1 MTNKTLGLHTAFGFT
16 GGQAIRL
23 PDPMRTH
30 DCSVFT
36 ALENRKTTRDIS
48 AIKLPPQTLSNLL
61 WAAFGVNRKAG
72 PFEALGRTAPSASNS
87 QEMDI
92 YVAMQEGAFRYE
104 ADFNRLA
111 PVTSEDVREAGLTP
125 RQSGIDAAAPVTLI
139 YVADMAKLEYTRGYK
154 EPGLKDPEVQKSYSY
169 VATGAI
175 AANVYLFA
183 AAEGLAAW
191 FHNCDRPLLT
201 RKLLLGPQQRVLFA
215 QSVGYP
221 DEA

>member
-1 MTNKTLGLHTAFGFT
+1 MIKMPGFT
-16 GGQAIRL
+16 TPPAMIL
-23 PDPMRTH
+23 PEPMRTH

-36 ALENRKTTRDIS
+36 ALQNRRTTRDIS
-48 AIKLPPQTLSNLL
+48 SRKLPLQTLANIL
-61 WAAFGVNRKAG
+61 WAGFGVNRKAG

-92 YVAMQEGAFRYE
+92 YVAMEQGAFRYE
-104 ADFNRLA
+104 ADRNRLA
-111 PVTSEDVREAGLTP
+111 PITGADLREAGLTP
-125 RQSGIDAAAPVTLI
+125 GQKGIDAVAPVTLI
-139 YVADMAKLEYTRGYK
+139 YVADSDRLQYTKGYK

-175 AANVYLFA
+175 AANVFLFA

-191 FHNCDRPLLT
+191 FHNCDRELLA
-201 RKLLLGPQQRVLFA
+201 RKLHLAPQQRVLFA

-221 DEA
+221 ETA